1 MTTQQFISRNGAL
14 LTNNSLN
21 LTAEND
27 YRIDYVPVISAKAL
41 GVTVTT
47 SNLKQLGTLNALSVS
62 GDTVLGDFAFFNT
75 TFNRLGLGTDE
86 PSTSLSI
93 IDNNVEIGLGS
104 PDYDHAEFGTYSN
117 HTLTIVTDGLP
128 RIAIKGT
135 GGVDINS
142 DVTINGTLTVS
153 NLVSDTRIT
162 KTTPLDFLPTRETG
176 IYGLGLTWSGVDYQ
190 RQFVLRSNP
199 DRIWSTNSID
209 LEKDQAYY
217 INGRAILTE
226 TALGS
231 GVTQSSLVTVGALQE
246 LTVSGPA
253 VFQNSITALNS
264 DLKLKSIVLN
274 GNNEDGYLFLT
285 NNQINCVNSDLQIT
299 AKGQD
304 VLFARDNSIIIGD
317 YRNKSTITVEGTMSI
332 GINNPDPRFDLQ
344 VAGDVK
350 FNGRKFIQGFDAPT
364 QGDFRNGDIC
374 WNSNPRENSYIG
386 WVCIVSGAPG
396 EWRPFGGIG
405 HQ

>member
-27 YRIDYVPVISAKAL
+27 YRIDDVPVISAKAL

-135 GGVDINS
+135 GGIDINS
-142 DVTINGTLTVS
+142 DVNIKGTLTVS
-153 NLVSDTRIT
+153 NLVSDTRVT
-162 KTTPLDFLPTRETG
+162 KTAPIDFLPGTDSG
-176 IYGLGLTWSGVDYQ
+176 IYGLGLTWSAVDYQ
-190 RQFVLRSNP
+190 RQFIMRSNP

-217 INGRAILTE
+217 VNGRAVLNE
-226 TALGS
+226 TMLGS
-231 GVTQSSLVTVGALQE
+231 SVTQSNLVTVGALQQ
-246 LTVSGPA
+246 LTVTGPA
-253 VFQNSITALNS
+253 VFQNSITATNANLIVKSFTATDNNGVTMMFDGNSINTTS
-264 DLKLKSIVLN
+264 DLS
-274 GNNEDGYLFLT
+274 
-285 NNQINCVNSDLQIT
+285 VNSQNLNILSSHHN
-299 AKGQD
+299 GI
-304 VLFARDNSIIIGD
+304 NIGD
-317 YRNKSTITVEGTMSI
+317 VNTRRSI
-332 GINNPDPRFDLQ
+332 KVWGQLSVGINNPTPNFDLE
-344 VAGDVK
+344 VSGNVILNNKK
-350 FNGRKFIQGFDAPT
+350 FVTGLDAPK
-364 QGDFRNGDIC
+364 QGDYTQGDIC

>member
-27 YRIDYVPVISAKAL
+27 YRIDDVPVISTKAL

-86 PSTSLSI
+86 PSASISI

-135 GGVDINS
+135 GGIDINS
-142 DVTINGTLTVS
+142 DVTVNGTLTVS
-153 NLVSDTRIT
+153 NLISDTRVT
-162 KTTPLDFLPTRETG
+162 KTAPVDFLPNTETG
-176 IYGLGLTWSGVDYQ
+176 IYGLGLTWSAVDYQ
-190 RQFVLRSNP
+190 RQFIMRSGP

-217 INGRAILTE
+217 INGRAILNE
-226 TALGS
+226 TTLGS
-231 GVTQSSLVTVGALQE
+231 GVTQSNLITVGALQE
-246 LTVSGPA
+246 LTVTGPA
-253 VFQNSITALNS
+253 VFQNSITATNA
-264 DLKLKSIVLN
+264 DLAVKTLLVSSPELGDLFIDSGSISSNCDLYIRRKQN
-274 GNNEDGYLFLT
+274 DILGASAAGIQIGNHVERVPVKVI
-285 NNQINCVNSDLQIT
+285 NQLSVN
-299 AKGQD
+299 
-304 VLFARDNSIIIGD
+304 V
-317 YRNKSTITVEGTMSI
+317 
-332 GINNPDPRFDLQ
+332 NNPDPRFDLE
-344 VAGDVK
+344 VAGNVK
-350 FNGRKFIQGFDAPT
+350 FNGKKFIHGLDAPT
-364 QGDFRNGDIC
+364 QGDFTQGDIC
-374 WNSNPRENSYIG
+374 WNTNPRENSYVG

-396 EWRPFGGIG
+396 EWCPFGGIG

>member
-1 MTTQQFISRNGAL
+1 MTTPQFISRNGAL

-27 YRIDYVPVISAKAL
+27 YKIDDVPVISAKAL

-86 PSTSLSI
+86 PSASISI

-104 PDYDHAEFGTYSN
+104 PDYDRAEFGTYSN

-135 GGVDINS
+135 GVVDFNS
-142 DVTINGTLTVS
+142 DVNIKGTLTVS
-153 NLVSDTRIT
+153 NLVSDTRVT
-162 KTTPLDFLPTRETG
+162 KTTSVDFLPDTESG
-176 IYGLGLTWSGVDYQ
+176 IYGLGLTWSAVDYQ
-190 RQFVLRSNP
+190 KQFIMRSDP

-209 LEKDQAYY
+209 LEKGQAYY
-217 INGRAILTE
+217 ISGRAVLNE
-226 TALGS
+226 TVLGS
-231 GVTQSSLVTVGALQE
+231 SVTQSNLVTVGALQE
-246 LTVSGPA
+246 LTVTGPA
-253 VFQNSITALNS
+253 IFQNSITALNADLATKSLLVSSSQLGDLYIQPGSISSSGDLYIRRKQNDILGAS
-264 DLKLKSIVLN
+264 DSGIQIGNHVERVPVKIINQLSINV
-274 GNNEDGYLFLT
+274 
-285 NNQINCVNSDLQIT
+285 
-299 AKGQD
+299 
-304 VLFARDNSIIIGD
+304 
-317 YRNKSTITVEGTMSI
+317 
-332 GINNPDPRFDLQ
+332 NNPDPRFDLE
-344 VAGDVK
+344 VAGNVK
-350 FNGRKFIQGFDAPT
+350 FAGKKFIQGFDAPT
-364 QGDFRNGDIC
+364 QGDFIHGDIC
-374 WNSNPRENSYIG
+374 WNSNPRENSYVG
-386 WVCIVSGAPG
+386 WVCVVSGAPG

>member
-27 YRIDYVPVISAKAL
+27 YRIDDVPVISAKAL

-162 KTTPLDFLPTRETG
+162 KTTPLDFLPTHETG

-299 AKGQD
+299 AKGQG

-364 QGDFRNGDIC
+364 QGDFTHGDIC
-374 WNSNPRENSYIG
+374 WNANPRENSYIG